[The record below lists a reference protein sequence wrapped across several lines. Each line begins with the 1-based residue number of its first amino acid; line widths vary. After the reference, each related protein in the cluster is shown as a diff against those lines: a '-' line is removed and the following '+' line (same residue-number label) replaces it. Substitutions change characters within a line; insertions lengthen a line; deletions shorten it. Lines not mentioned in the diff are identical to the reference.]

1 MLPQSIDINGRVIS
15 GEEGFREAL
24 RTETN
29 DEIRKVLEFCL
40 HWCGP
45 DPEVVLHTSGSTGVP
60 KEIHAKKT
68 AMLASARMT
77 VERLG
82 LKAGDTALL
91 CLPMD
96 YIAGQMVVVRALL
109 AGLRVIV
116 QDPSRHPF
124 EGLTESPVFAALVP
138 LQVKASLE
146 TPKEEALMRGVRELI
161 IGGAATDDTLAAI
174 LKTFPHHV
182 WSTYGMTETL
192 SHVALRP
199 LSGPK
204 AGPWY
209 EPLPGV
215 TLSESSRGTLVISAP
230 AIDVP
235 RIETNDIV
243 KFAEGS
249 KEFRVLGRV
258 DNVIDT
264 GGIKV
269 PAEALEDAIRP
280 EMPAPFAVTW
290 LPDEDLGSAV
300 TVEVESDHPIALPDF
315 RAILKREGLSPFWK
329 PRHAVFVPKIPQ
341 TRSGKPDRKGIQRAA
356 AEAKGDL
363 KQDL

>member
-146 TPKEEALMRGVRELI
+146 TPKEEAL
-161 IGGAATDDTLAAI
+161 
-174 LKTFPHHV
+174 KTFPHHV

-215 TLSESSRGTLVISAP
+215 TLSESSRGTLVISAS

-315 RAILKREGLSPFWK
+315 RAILKREGLSPYWK